1 MKQVYNGDDG
11 LPGMDRGMDRGFLLV
26 LICVDGYFHNG
37 YAFGTYQIKQSAAV
51 VVPQEAVSSGKRLGG
66 RPAREC
72 CKAAH
77 VS

>member
-1 MKQVYNGDDG
+1 MA
-11 LPGMDRGMDRGFLLV
+11 MMAFLVWIVVWMV

-37 YAFGTYQIKQSAAV
+37 YAGFGTYQIKQSAAV
-51 VVPQEAVSSGKRLGG
+51 VVPQEAVFRENDWA
-66 RPAREC
+66 AREC